1 MKRTLPL
8 LAVVPLI
15 ALLASCG
22 SSSGSDDASS
32 SGTVSVAAS
41 FYPFAYVA
49 QQVGG
54 QHVSVENLTSPGTEP
69 HDLELKPKQVADVQD
84 ADLVVFEEHFQAA
97 VDEAVDQAD
106 RPDDGTLDVAS
117 VVTLKPTQPGGE
129 EEHAEGDDHADEE
142 GHDDHDHGDEDPHT
156 WLDPDN
162 MIAITKAM
170 EAKLSKIDPDHA
182 DEYAANAA
190 QLESELTSLGA
201 DFETGLKTCTNRTI
215 VTSHAAFQ
223 YLAARYDLTQVPI
236 AGIDPSN
243 EPSPSQLADITQLVR
258 AEKITTIFTEE
269 LVSPAIADTIAS
281 ETGATTA
288 TLDPIEGLS
297 ADTKNETY
305 LTLMR
310 KNLATLKKAN
320 GCS

>member
-1 MKRTLPL
+1 MKKSLAL
-8 LAVVPLI
+8 LAVVPLVS
-15 ALLASCG
+15 LAACG
-22 SSSGSDDASS
+22 GSTDDGGA
-32 SGTVSVAAS
+32 GGDKVSVAAS
-41 FYPFAYVA
+41 FYPFAYAV

-54 QHVSVENLTSPGTEP
+54 DLVKVDNLTSPGVEP
-69 HDLELKPKQVADVQD
+69 HDLELKPQQVGDVQD
-84 ADLVVFEEHFQAA
+84 ADLVVYEEHFQSA

-106 RPDDGTLDVAS
+106 RSAQGTLDVAS
-117 VVTLKPTQPGGE
+117 VVTLKPTQAGAE
-129 EEHAEGDDHADEE
+129 EEHADEE
-142 GHDDHDHGDEDPHT
+142 DHSEDEHGDEDPHT

-162 MIAITKAM
+162 MIAIAKAV
-170 EAKLSKIDPDHA
+170 ESKLAAIDPDNA
-182 DEYAANAA
+182 ATYAANATA
-190 QLESELTSLGA
+190 FEDELTTLGD
-201 DFETGLKTCTNRTI
+201 DFTTGLKTCTTRTI

-243 EPSPSQLADITQLVR
+243 EPSPAQLADITQLVR
-258 AEKITTIFTEE
+258 SQGITTIFTEE
-269 LVSPAIADTIAS
+269 LVSPAIADTIAK

-297 ADTKNETY
+297 DQTKDETY

-310 KNLATLKKAN
+310 KNLDTLTKAN